1 MANCTFSQSPRGAI
15 VTSARTGAGVNI
27 SLNNCTFSSNYAAIL
42 CYALDGFDKVGQSTL
57 LFVSNSLF
65 IRNKGPE
72 SVVGVYKTSLT
83 IQGSRF
89 VLCQSGSSV
98 VAASISSGVLIEET
112 KFDSNTARFGILNCN
127 DVDVRVANSMFE
139 NNLALRAGGAIYLT
153 IYDANYINI
162 ENSVFRNNTALSGS
176 GGGIYFERVANID
189 KQIKPEFRCFH
200 KNCAEISLI
209 SIFFEMESC
218 AFQDNYATVSG
229 GAVYT
234 TSSVKNE
241 ASSIKQNVID
251 TEKIKG
257 LLHLFYMTNITYT
270 NNQAG
275 KSGGAAMHFNPP
287 ITGLETQALYTRLIA
302 VGNEAGTGGAI
313 YMENFALEVDTGNSK
328 ADIDILF
335 ANNRA
340 RGEGGA
346 LHVMNSRITLSA
358 HTNVLVENNTADEEG
373 AGWFLDRSHIEM
385 QVNAC
390 VTFKGNRIKTASG
403 KGGAIFV
410 RDDKK
415 CEDEHFNYI
424 QCFFSVSE
432 SKAFKF
438 ITNIA
443 SKGFVLYGGLLDVC
457 RINNLT
463 GIDYFKKISV
473 YESSPKAIASDPA
486 SCAPMPHK

>member
-1 MANCTFSQSPRGAI
+1 M
-15 VTSARTGAGVNI
+15 
-27 SLNNCTFSSNYAAIL
+27 
-42 CYALDGFDKVGQSTL
+42 
-57 LFVSNSLF
+57 
-65 IRNKGPE
+65 
-72 SVVGVYKTSLT
+72 
-83 IQGSRF
+83 
-89 VLCQSGSSV
+89 
-98 VAASISSGVLIEET
+98 
-112 KFDSNTARFGILNCN
+112 
-127 DVDVRVANSMFE
+127 
-139 NNLALRAGGAIYLT
+139 
-153 IYDANYINI
+153 
-162 ENSVFRNNTALSGS
+162 
-176 GGGIYFERVANID
+176 
-189 KQIKPEFRCFH
+189 
-200 KNCAEISLI
+200 
-209 SIFFEMESC
+209 
-218 AFQDNYATVSG
+218 
-229 GAVYT
+229 
-234 TSSVKNE
+234 KNE

-302 VGNEAGTGGAI
+302 VGNEARTGGAI

-486 SCAPMPHK
+486 RVCLCSNATQIDCILSENSKPLE